1 MALLLPLFSL
11 AINVWIRSVPVQGG
25 ERPSLWRVIG
35 QIFSPGCALALQG
48 VGFAAIGTFTSL
60 WFAER
65 NWGNAGFALSAFGCA
80 FVLVRIFFGTLPDR
94 LGGRRVAVAS
104 LAIEVAGLLLMGFST
119 SGTMALAGAALTGCG
134 CSLVFPALGVEVV
147 KRVAPQVRGTALG
160 GFAAFQDIAYGIT
173 GPLTGLLAT
182 SFGYGAVYFAAA
194 VCAALG
200 MMLSLSIRRQP

>member
-1 MALLLPLFSL
+1 MARDWADFL
-11 AINVWIRSVPVQGG
+11 AGLR
-25 ERPSLWRVIG
+25 
-35 QIFSPGCALALQG
+35 
-48 VGFAAIGTFTSL
+48 
-60 WFAER
+60 
-65 NWGNAGFALSAFGCA
+65 AGATGRGLCRHRHLHFALVCGTQLGQCRFRPERFWLRFCA
-80 FVLVRIFFGTLPDR
+80 GAYLFGTLPDR